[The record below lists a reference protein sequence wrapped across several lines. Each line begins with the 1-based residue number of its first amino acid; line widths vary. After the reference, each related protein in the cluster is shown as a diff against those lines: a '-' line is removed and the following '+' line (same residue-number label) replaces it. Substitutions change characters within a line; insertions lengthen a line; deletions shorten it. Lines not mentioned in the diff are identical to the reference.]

1 MSMKRNLKPVPR
13 ADICTDDTL
22 EDCLTIVAPAELVF
36 CGIGLSGHPVHVSYE
51 FQMVSTDDDNG
62 SDISDRFDDG
72 KSWSRVAYALRK
84 FSQDQ
89 RKDGRRIGCIER
101 LSIK

>member
-1 MSMKRNLKPVPR
+1 MKKESDPLR
-13 ADICTDDTL
+13 TL
-22 EDCLTIVAPAELVF
+22 FRVF
-36 CGIGLSGHPVHVSYE
+36 FYHHCHGSKNILILSGLSGHPVHVSYE

-84 FSQDQ
+84 FLQDQ

-101 LSIK
+101 LSIKW